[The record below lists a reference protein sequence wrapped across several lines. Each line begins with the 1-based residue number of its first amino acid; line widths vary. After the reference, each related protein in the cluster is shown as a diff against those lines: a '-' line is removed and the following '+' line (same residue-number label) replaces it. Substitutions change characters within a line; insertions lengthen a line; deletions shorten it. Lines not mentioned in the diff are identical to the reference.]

1 MNTDRINQANEEIVL
16 ILNRINDLKDGITAE
31 NADMYVKSIDIMLK
45 DVHLAIMRH
54 YYREDMI
61 RHKLTNDIQDGK

>member
-1 MNTDRINQANEEIVL
+1 MNTDKINQANEEIVL
-16 ILNRINDLKDGITAE
+16 LLNRINDLKDGITSE
-31 NADMYVKSIDIMLK
+31 DADMYVKSIDIMLK

-61 RHKLTNDIQDGK
+61 RQKLTNDIQNGK